1 MKKRQRPKQ
10 NNMAQRF
17 KGELASS
24 INRLQEEKGR
34 AQERKDR
41 RLVKLIDFQ
50 ILECH
55 QALLELE

>member
-1 MKKRQRPKQ
+1 MKKRQSPKRHTVEE
-10 NNMAQRF
+10 RF
-17 KGELASS
+17 ISELTSS
-24 INRLQEEKGR
+24 IHRLEEEKNR
-34 AQERKDR
+34 AKERKDR